1 MDQPDPV
8 RLRGRHQE
16 ERRPDPQGP
25 EGDLLGLALHEGPE
39 ERRRETRL
47 GEDRLESGGRAR
59 RAQDLEPALLAGRPG
74 EHAGAGVHA
83 GHAPRIRGDQEEAA
97 ARGARGPGVL
107 PRAIVSPARVLLL
120 AALLVT
126 AAPAAAPAQV
136 FVASKPHPQFEIG
149 PLFVRASV
157 SPKLGPVD
165 VDIFWSV
172 VVPANRSVS
181 DAEGLALVW
190 PAALVPDAKR
200 GRSEEHTSELQSLAY
215 LVCRLLLEKKK

>member
-25 EGDLLGLALHEGPE
+25 EGDLLGLALHEGPD
-39 ERRRETRL
+39 ERRREARL

-83 GHAPRIRGDQEEAA
+83 GHAPRIRGDQEKAA
-97 ARGARGPGVL
+97 ARGARGARGL
-107 PRAIVSPARVLLL
+107 PRPALSRERLALAATLLL
-120 AALLVT
+120 VGL
-126 AAPAAAPAQV
+126 PAIAHAQV
-136 FVASKPHPQFEIG
+136 FLASKPNAPFETG

-157 SPKLGPVD
+157 TPS
-165 VDIFWSV
+165 
-172 VVPANRSVS
+172 
-181 DAEGLALVW
+181 
-190 PAALVPDAKR
+190 
-200 GRSEEHTSELQSLAY
+200 RSEEHTSELQSQSN
-215 LVCRLLLEKKK
+215 LVCRLLLEKKKKQPSETPGRLTGQS